1 MPTTTAWWA
10 ADAAVA
16 PQFFDLTVGLD
27 FRLDLLLRHRLL
39 RVSGESIARLLEAL
53 QAVGRQFA
61 TQQILDRRGRKKS
74 GSFCLFRKRV
84 GKRDLDGGHD
94 CHRGLPE
101 KPSSPPPP
109 ATATWPAVHP
119 QRHPRLKGAVVP
131 LRGSL
136 RRGYASAHFATL
148 TGILGLSGF
157 TSTLCSWGRSTRS
170 MSSIGIAPSSTSLPS
185 TIAPVKQRRLR
196 KRTSTGPT

>member
-1 MPTTTAWWA
+1 MRACWRRFKRSDANLQRSRSSIASGERSPAPFASSASASGSVISMVVTTVTGACLRS
-10 ADAAVA
+10 
-16 PQFFDLTVGLD
+16 P
-27 FRLDLLLRHRLL
+27 LLLVHPLPRPGPRPLAVPLGKPEHHQRRLPH
-39 RVSGESIARLLEAL
+39 
-53 QAVGRQFA
+53 Q
-61 TQQILDRRGRKKS
+61 
-74 GSFCLFRKRV
+74 
-84 GKRDLDGGHD
+84 
-94 CHRGLPE
+94 
-101 KPSSPPPP
+101 
-109 ATATWPAVHP
+109 PAVHP
-119 QRHPRLKGAVVP
+119 QRHPRLKGAAVP

-136 RRGYASAHFATL
+136 RRGYSSAHFATL